1 MLANGLSVARVFL
14 APAVAY
20 SLYRDGQGL
29 GHLTLTLTLM
39 LAAGATDILD
49 GWAARRLGQTS
60 PLGRVLDPLAE
71 L

>member
-1 MLANGLSVARVFL
+1 MLAKGLSVARVFL
-14 APAVAY
+14 GPAVAY

-29 GHLTLTLTLM
+29 GHLTLTLM